1 MIKINRCS
9 PPDYLTLNKVLEL
22 TDKFKSEHKKVWG
35 HRDIKNALMSMSH
48 YKCAYCEV
56 KLGECGCYLEVEH
69 FKDKHTYPDDVVNWE
84 NLLPSCKHCNTSKST
99 HDVVN
104 EPIINPCDINPREH
118 LYFQNYRLKG
128 KTDLGNL
135 SIEVLDL
142 NNTKHLVLPRCEVG
156 NKLSER
162 IEELNRSYS
171 IDNER
176 EKRKLVKTIKAILE
190 ECQADSLFSALS
202 ASVVLMSDEYS
213 DLKNKMV
220 SDSLWNDELGE
231 LERKSKDLVLQC

>member
-9 PPDYLTLNKVLEL
+9 PPDYLTSNKVLEL
-22 TDKFKSEHKKVWG
+22 TDKFKSEHKNVWANKC
-35 HRDIKNALMSMSH
+35 IKNTLMSMS
-48 YKCAYCEV
+48 YNKCAYCEV
-56 KLGECGCYLEVEH
+56 KLGERGCYLEVEH
-69 FKDKHTYPDDVVNWE
+69 FKDKHTYPDDVVNWD

-104 EPIINPCDINPREH
+104 EPIINQCDIDPREH

-128 KTDLGNL
+128 KTDLGDL
-135 SIEVLDL
+135 SIEILDL
-142 NNTKHLVLPRCEVG
+142 NNRKHLVFPRCEVG
-156 NKLSER
+156 DKLSER

-171 IDNER
+171 ISNDR
-176 EKRKLVKTIKAILE
+176 EKRKLVRTIKAILE

-213 DLKNKMV
+213 NLKNKMV
-220 SDSLWNDELGE
+220 SDSLWDDELEE
-231 LERKSKDLVLQC
+231 LERKSKDLVL

>member
-9 PPDYLTLNKVLEL
+9 PTDYLTSNKVLEL
-22 TDKFKSEHKKVWG
+22 TDKFKSEHKNVWANKC
-35 HRDIKNALMSMSH
+35 IKNTLMSMS
-48 YKCAYCEV
+48 YNKCAYREV
-56 KLGECGCYLEVEH
+56 KLGERGCYLEVEH
-69 FKDKHTYPDDVVNWE
+69 FKDKHTYPDDVVNWD

-104 EPIINPCDINPREH
+104 EPIINPCDIDPREH

-128 KTDLGNL
+128 KTDLGDL
-135 SIEVLDL
+135 SIEILDL
-142 NNTKHLVLPRCEVG
+142 NNRKHLVFPRCEVG
-156 NKLSER
+156 DKLSER

-171 IDNER
+171 ISNDR
-176 EKRKLVKTIKAILE
+176 EKRKLVRTIKAILE

-213 DLKNKMV
+213 NLKNKMV
-220 SDSLWNDELGE
+220 SDSLWDDELEE
-231 LERKSKDLVLQC
+231 LERKSKDLVL

>member
-1 MIKINRCS
+1 MIKINRCL
-9 PPDYLTLNKVLEL
+9 PPDYLTSSKVSEL
-22 TDKFKSEHKKVWG
+22 TYKFKSEHKNVWT
-35 HRDIKNALMSMSH
+35 HECIKNSLMRMSH
-48 YKCAYCEV
+48 NKCAYCEV
-56 KLGECGCYLEVEH
+56 NLGKCGCYLEVEH
-69 FKDKHTYPDDVVNWE
+69 FKDKNTYPDDVVNWN
-84 NLLPSCKHCNTSKST
+84 NLLPSCKHCNVSKGK
-99 HDVVN
+99 HNVVD
-104 EPIINPCDINPREH
+104 EPIINPCDIDPREH

-176 EKRKLVKTIKAILE
+176 EKRKLVRTIKAILE

-213 DLKNKMV
+213 NLKNKMV

>member
-1 MIKINRCS
+1 MIKINRCL
-9 PPDYLTLNKVLEL
+9 PPDYLTSSKVSEL
-22 TDKFKSEHKKVWG
+22 TYKFKSEHKNVWTHEG
-35 HRDIKNALMSMSH
+35 IKNSLMRMSH
-48 YKCAYCEV
+48 NKCAYCEV
-56 KLGECGCYLEVEH
+56 NLGKCGCYLEVEH
-69 FKDKHTYPDDVVNWE
+69 FKDKNTYPDDVVNWN
-84 NLLPSCKHCNTSKST
+84 NLLPSCKHCNVSKGK
-99 HDVVN
+99 HNVVD
-104 EPIINPCDINPREH
+104 EPIINPCDIDPREH

-176 EKRKLVKTIKAILE
+176 EKRKLVRTIKAILE

-213 DLKNKMV
+213 NLKNKMV

>member
-1 MIKINRCS
+1 
-9 PPDYLTLNKVLEL
+9 
-22 TDKFKSEHKKVWG
+22 
-35 HRDIKNALMSMSH
+35 MSH
-48 YKCAYCEV
+48 NKCAYCEV
-56 KLGECGCYLEVEH
+56 NLGKCGCYLEVEH
-69 FKDKHTYPDDVVNWE
+69 FKDKNTYPDDVVNWN
-84 NLLPSCKHCNTSKST
+84 NLLPSCKHCNVSKGK
-99 HDVVN
+99 HNVVD
-104 EPIINPCDINPREH
+104 EPIINPCDIDPREH

-176 EKRKLVKTIKAILE
+176 EKRKLVRTIKAILE

-213 DLKNKMV
+213 NLKNKMV

>member
-1 MIKINRCS
+1 M
-9 PPDYLTLNKVLEL
+9 
-22 TDKFKSEHKKVWG
+22 
-35 HRDIKNALMSMSH
+35 
-48 YKCAYCEV
+48 
-56 KLGECGCYLEVEH
+56 
-69 FKDKHTYPDDVVNWE
+69 NWN
-84 NLLPSCKHCNTSKST
+84 NLLPSCKHCNVSKGK
-99 HDVVN
+99 HNVVD
-104 EPIINPCDINPREH
+104 EPIINPCDIDPREH

-176 EKRKLVKTIKAILE
+176 EKKKISE
-190 ECQADSLFSALS
+190 N
-202 ASVVLMSDEYS
+202 
-213 DLKNKMV
+213 NKSHFRRV
-220 SDSLWNDELGE
+220 SS
-231 LERKSKDLVLQC
+231 